1 MTKYFE
7 ADLERYSA
15 ILSDNLQDV
24 ATELRTIDLVDIV
37 SYIRYGSFATLDDL
51 VQSSTELFFRSGTI
65 SFAWTA
71 RVELGWE
78 EPPIVTV
85 GMEFRHHAI
94 SVFFDLTLRADQQSV
109 KVCGILFDDPVGTP
123 AEKLGVLASAIAA
136 ARMPAS
142 AVEPAH
148 TRPASQHGRG

>member
-24 ATELRTIDLVDIV
+24 AAELRTIDLVDIV

-51 VQSSTELFFRSGTI
+51 IQSSTELFFRSGTI

-71 RVELGWE
+71 RVDLGWE
-78 EPPIVTV
+78 DPPIVTI

-142 AVEPAH
+142 TVEPAH
-148 TRPASQHGRG
+148 ARPASQHGRG

>member
-142 AVEPAH
+142 EPAH
-148 TRPASQHGRG
+148 SRPASQHGRG